1 MNPGTCD
8 TCVTQAIPELRHSKE
23 ALDPGS
29 AAAGDTHPAS
39 SRDMKTTNL
48 NIQPSVEGSTFYIKL
63 FLLLTMYTPD
73 ACYRQPLELL
83 FGFLGRFVLVR
94 KVSQVGRELFEVG
107 SEICFC
113 SVSLAPRILLGT
125 YKMLVSIE
133 QMSHQTR

>member
-8 TCVTQAIPELRHSKE
+8 TRVTQAIPELRHSKE

-48 NIQPSVEGSTFYIKL
+48 NIQPSVIGSTFYIKL
-63 FLLLTMYTPD
+63 LLLLTMDTPD

-83 FGFLGRFVLVR
+83 FGFLGRFVLIR
-94 KVSQVGRELFEVG
+94 KVSQVGREFEVG

-113 SVSLAPRILLGT
+113 SVSYPWHLE
-125 YKMLVSIE
+125 YYLVPIKCL
-133 QMSHQTR
+133 